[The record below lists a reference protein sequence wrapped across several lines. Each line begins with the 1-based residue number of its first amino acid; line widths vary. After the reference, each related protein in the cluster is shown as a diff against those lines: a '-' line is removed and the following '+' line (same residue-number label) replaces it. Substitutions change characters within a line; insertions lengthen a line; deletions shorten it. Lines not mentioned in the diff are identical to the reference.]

1 MGVRRRLELRRV
13 SLVAAMVVV
22 TSFLTAAAHRRDE
35 GDLSPSSFTAAPTTG
50 INHVAAELQSTARH
64 LLLPLRQRRRHRS
77 SKPATTAD
85 LLPSADGGTN
95 NLCSSETIVTNGFID
110 PHQSQ
115 LLPRGPLMP
124 PASVYGNLL
133 ASAGEVNTEEASC
146 RRVDSDSLNFLTR
159 GCGSSVKNTFV
170 QGVFVIVLHV

>member
-1 MGVRRRLELRRV
+1 VLRSPDLRATSRISLPPLLTCSVTLRLCRLILCLAGVRQ
-13 SLVAAMVVV
+13 
-22 TSFLTAAAHRRDE
+22 

-50 INHVAAELQSTARH
+50 INHVAAELQSTAHH

-77 SKPATTAD
+77 SKPATTGSDEAD

-110 PHQSQ
+110 PHQPQ
-115 LLPRGPLMP
+115 LLQRGPLMP

-133 ASAGEVNTEEASC
+133 ASAG
-146 RRVDSDSLNFLTR
+146 
-159 GCGSSVKNTFV
+159 
-170 QGVFVIVLHV
+170 

>member
-13 SLVAAMVVV
+13 SLVAAMVVL

-50 INHVAAELQSTARH
+50 INHVAAELQSTAHH

-77 SKPATTAD
+77 SKPATTGSDEAD

-110 PHQSQ
+110 PHQPQ
-115 LLPRGPLMP
+115 LLQRGPLMP

-133 ASAGEVNTEEASC
+133 ASAG
-146 RRVDSDSLNFLTR
+146 
-159 GCGSSVKNTFV
+159 
-170 QGVFVIVLHV
+170 